1 MVFVFLQ
8 DKDHKQF
15 IILSIFIAYLLSIL
29 GFNYFF
35 DDLPEVISYAYLG
48 FIISIFNHFWIG
60 YYAFT
65 NIKKLDKD
73 ISTSFIFI
81 NIFILFWM
89 IQGGFN
95 LNILFGQS
103 LVSYLLIS
111 ELYLLIAGLFICL
124 RKDSNLIFFIIPFSL
139 VIQFILYSRSA
150 IVGFLIMTAFVIIIS
165 KIRFRLILLSFFLII
180 IASTY
185 IDYLQISSFERQLT
199 LFSNIMQNSSVIL
212 RLELFEKFPEVFL
225 SNPLAGD
232 LGWHLDYYGKEGYY
246 IHSYLS
252 YLTSFG
258 LFSLFF
264 LIYFFSESIKNLFRD
279 HNFSLLPIFF
289 AFIVIVLI
297 AKAWM
302 YTSIWF
308 LVGLLLANLKRE

>member
-1 MVFVFLQ
+1 M
-8 DKDHKQF
+8 
-15 IILSIFIAYLLSIL
+15 

-35 DDLPEVISYAYLG
+35 DGLPDVISYAYLG

-73 ISTSFIFI
+73 ISISFILV
-81 NIFILFWM
+81 NIFILFWI

-124 RKDSNLIFFIIPFSL
+124 RKDSNLLFFIIPFSL
-139 VIQFILYSRSA
+139 VVQFILYSRSA
-150 IVGFLIMTAFVIIIS
+150 IVGFLIMSASIMIIS
-165 KIRFRLILLSFFLII
+165 KIRFKLILLSAFLVIL
-180 IASTY
+180 ASTY
-185 IDYLQISSFERQLT
+185 IDYLQISSFERQLAI
-199 LFSNIMQNSSVIL
+199 FGNIMQNSSVIL

-264 LIYFFSESIKNLFRD
+264 LIYFFSESIKSLFID
-279 HNFSLLPIFF
+279 HNYSFVPIFF

-308 LVGLLLANLKRE
+308 LVGLLLANLKREE